1 MRKSI
6 FILLVLVSLPI
17 ALHARVVVFW
27 QPGFPTVASQPL
39 DRPTLEQALAGLEP
53 VFADESAL
61 ARPETL
67 RAAGLFI
74 LPYGS
79 AVPVQSWKAIEAYLN
94 AGGNLLI
101 LGGQPLRVPVARE
114 SGQYIAG
121 APQDTWSRTLGFRH
135 TYEVPVPAGAAF
147 QWRSGYTWLPAI
159 KVQAQTYF
167 TVEGRMNGL
176 GYMADS
182 TGLLVA
188 APVIV
193 SDHANSGAE
202 QMPGTRI
209 VALDFNPTPG
219 YWQSPDGTNLIHQ
232 TADYAS
238 QGAVTFSV
246 EALFS
251 ALRSGEPPVLTV
263 HLRDSHSQSQGY
275 AFDGQVEFTL
285 TSDSAVVNSA
295 TLPFTSKG
303 VIDLDAPLH
312 SPLPPGFYTVTAV
325 LKQQG
330 KPREFYQN
338 GFWVSGESALESGN
352 ALGVKG
358 DFLTLGGKPFF
369 PVGTNYFSTE
379 ENGWDFSGPRNAA
392 VWDHDFAEMASHGVS
407 FVRTGVWM
415 QNSKFIEDETG
426 GVNLRFTRNLEAF
439 LLCAQRHNIAVNF
452 TLFAFSPH
460 SGPQRSD
467 PSATPLNPYTDLA
480 AVAAQHAYV
489 RSITDHFK
497 GVPWLSWDLINEPSF
512 SNPRMIFR
520 GNVPNADPSEAAA
533 WHKWLSARYTS
544 LADLAAAWRVTPE
557 SLGTFDAVPLPTL
570 ADLRYERYGNPNEIR
585 TLDYNLF
592 AQDTYS
598 GWVRSLVALIRSTG
612 SNQLINV
619 GQDEGGVIDRV
630 LNQFYGGAGVSFTT
644 NHTYWQ
650 DEALLWDSV
659 VARRP
664 GVPNITGET
673 GYQPVWASDGTWRY
687 DEFTGL
693 GLTERKWVLGFA
705 AGSSGAMQWD
715 WDREV
720 DFGMLR
726 SDGSSK
732 VWENRMRDLGH
743 FAQAASSFAT
753 SLIEPQVALVLPQ
766 SYQLSVYNADA
777 IQAQQAAV
785 RVLFQFNRAQAYS
798 VGEYQP
804 ELLGSPKL
812 ILLPSPMVLTDSAWD
827 AILTRVKAGA
837 VLLVSGPLDDAHF
850 HVSNRGQALGL
861 ESSTVALTTRQN
873 LVTLAGKQELLTYS
887 GLKTTTLSR
896 TALFSGA
903 EWAEVPLGKGRILFS
918 ALPLELNDNPQAIA
932 DVYAYA
938 LKAAAVNPVFTTP
951 ITDSGI
957 LICPTRFP
965 TATLYALASESNQ
978 TAISFTDLRSGK
990 TFSGSLAPGHAA
1002 LLLVGTDGHL
1012 ITSYDWPGQ

>member
-1 MRKSI
+1 MRTAHL
-6 FILLVLVSLPI
+6 ILLALIFLPI

-39 DRPTLEQALAGLEP
+39 DRPTLEQALTGMDP

-67 RAAGLFI
+67 RGSGLLI

-79 AVPVQSWKAIEAYLN
+79 AVPVASWKAIEPYLN

-101 LGGQPLRVPVARE
+101 LGGQPLRVPVTQE
-114 SGQYIAG
+114 GGQYVAG
-121 APQDTWSRTLGFRH
+121 VPQDTWSRALGFRH
-135 TYEVPVPAGAAF
+135 SYEVPVPADAAF
-147 QWRSGYTWLPAI
+147 QWRSGYTWLPRI

-167 TVEGRMNGL
+167 AVEGRMNGL

-188 APVIV
+188 SPVIV
-193 SDHANSGAE
+193 SDQNSIGAE
-202 QMPGTRI
+202 QIAGTRI
-209 VALDFNPTPG
+209 VALDFCPMPG
-219 YWQSPDGTNLIHQ
+219 YWQSPDGTSLIRE
-232 TADYAS
+232 AAEYAG
-238 QGAVTFSV
+238 QNAVRFSV

-251 ALRSGEPPVLTV
+251 ALHPGESPVLTV
-263 HLRDSHSQSQGY
+263 HLRDSHSQS
-275 AFDGQVEFTL
+275 ASVDGQVELTL
-285 TSDSAVVNSA
+285 ASDHTVVNSA
-295 TLPFTSKG
+295 TLPFTGKG
-303 VIDLDAPLH
+303 VIDLDVPFH
-312 SPLPPGFYTVTAV
+312 SPLSPGFYTVTAV

-338 GFWVSGESALESGN
+338 GFWVAAESALASGN

-358 DFLTLGGKPFF
+358 NFLTLGGKPFF

-379 ENGWDFSGPRNAA
+379 SNGWDFSGPRNAA

-415 QNSKFIEDETG
+415 QNGKFIQDETG
-426 GVNLRFTRNLEAF
+426 GVDPRFTRNLEAF
-439 LLCAQRHNIAVNF
+439 LLCAHRHNIAVNF
-452 TLFAFSPH
+452 TFFAFSPH
-460 SGPQRSD
+460 SGPQRND
-467 PSATPLNPYTDLA
+467 PSATPPNPYTDLS
-480 AVAAQHAYV
+480 AVAAQQAYI
-489 RSITDHFK
+489 RSVVDHFK

-520 GNVPNADPSEAAA
+520 GNVPNGDPTEVTA
-533 WHKWLSARYTS
+533 WRKWLSGKYAS
-544 LADLAAAWRVTPE
+544 LTELSAAWRVTPE
-557 SLGTFDAVPLPTL
+557 SLGSFDAIPLPTL
-570 ADLRYERYGNPNEIR
+570 ADLRYDRYGNPNQVR

-598 GWVRSLVALIRSTG
+598 NWVRSMVGLIRSLG
-612 SNQLINV
+612 SNQLINI
-619 GQDEGGVIDRV
+619 GQDEGGVTDRV
-630 LNQFYGGAGVSFTT
+630 LNQFYGGSGVSFTT

-650 DEALLWDSV
+650 DDALLWDSV

-664 GVPNITGET
+664 GIPNITGET
-673 GYQPVWASDGTWRY
+673 GYQPAWAPDGTWRY

-732 VWENRMRDLGH
+732 IWENRMRDLGH
-743 FAQAASSFAT
+743 FAQAAAPFAT

-766 SYQLSVYNADA
+766 SYQLSVDNSEA
-777 IQAQQAAV
+777 IQAQQTAV
-785 RVLFQFNRAQAYS
+785 RVLFQINRAQAYS

-812 ILLPSPMVLTDSAWD
+812 ILLPSPMALTDSAWE
-827 AILTRVKAGA
+827 AILSRVKAGA

-850 HVSNRGQALGL
+850 HATTRGQALGI
-861 ESSTVALTTRQN
+861 ESSTAPLTTRQN
-873 LVTLAGKQELLTYS
+873 FVKLAGKEEQLTYS

-896 TALFSGA
+896 AALANGA
-903 EWAEVPLGKGRILFS
+903 DWADVPLGKGRILFS

-932 DVYAYA
+932 DVYADA
-938 LKAAAVNPVFTTP
+938 LKAAAVEPVFTTP

-957 LICPTRFP
+957 LICPTLFP
-965 TATLYALASESNQ
+965 AATLYALASESNQ
-978 TAISFTDLRSGK
+978 TAITFTDLRSGK

-1002 LLLVGTDGHL
+1002 LLLVGADGQL
-1012 ITSYDWPGQ
+1012 ITSYNWLGQ